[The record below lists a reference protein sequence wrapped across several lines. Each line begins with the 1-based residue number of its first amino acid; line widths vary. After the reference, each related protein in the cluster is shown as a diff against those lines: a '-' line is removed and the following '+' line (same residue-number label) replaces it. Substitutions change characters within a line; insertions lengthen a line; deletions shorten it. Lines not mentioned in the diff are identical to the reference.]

1 MRWTLVACLLVA
13 DALEQLKTRLA
24 ELHGIQ
30 DIAYFLAWDQRTM
43 MPPAGVGHRANHLAL
58 LQRLAH
64 EKLVDPEIGRLLDE
78 LAPAADS
85 LDPDSDD
92 AGLLRL
98 ARRTYDKAVQVPTEL
113 RVEMARASAE
123 ANPVWVE
130 AKATSNFEL
139 FLGPLERNVDLRRRY
154 VECFPKTDEPYD
166 VLLDDFEP
174 EMKTAEVTR
183 IFDEIKAEL
192 VPLIAELRDREV
204 DDSFLFGHFPLDAQV
219 ALDHEVVGMFGHRTD
234 TWRIDPTE
242 HPFASGAG
250 IDDIRI
256 TTHYYEDSLKS
267 LFSTMHEYGHGL
279 YEHQIPR
286 RFAHLPIG
294 TGASLGLHESQSRM
308 WENLVGR
315 SMPFWRFF
323 YPRLQE
329 VFPTQF
335 GSVELDRFYAAI
347 NRVQPSLIRIRA
359 DEVTYGMHVILR
371 FELEQDIIN
380 GRVELRD
387 LPRRWAEK
395 MDEYLGIEVPDD
407 ANGVLQDTH
416 WASGLIGYFSTYLLG
431 TVMSVQIW
439 EKAQEDIPDLEDRI
453 ERGDFAS
460 LRDWLGDNVH
470 AHGRKFTPQETL
482 RRATGSTIDA
492 KPYLAY
498 LKRKYGAPVAA

>member
-1 MRWTLVACLLVA
+1 M
-13 DALEQLKTRLA
+13 Q
-24 ELHGIQ
+24 
-30 DIAYFLAWDQRTM
+30 
-43 MPPAGVGHRANHLAL
+43 
-58 LQRLAH
+58 
-64 EKLVDPEIGRLLDE
+64 
-78 LAPAADS
+78 
-85 LDPDSDD
+85 
-92 AGLLRL
+92 
-98 ARRTYDKAVQVPTEL
+98 
-113 RVEMARASAE
+113 
-123 ANPVWVE
+123 
-130 AKATSNFEL
+130 
-139 FLGPLERNVDLRRRY
+139 
-154 VECFPKTDEPYD
+154 
-166 VLLDDFEP
+166 
-174 EMKTAEVTR
+174 TAEVTR

-192 VPLIAELRDREV
+192 VPLIAELRERET
-204 DDSFLFGHFPLDAQV
+204 DTSFLDGVFPIDRQV
-219 ALDHEVVGMFGHRTD
+219 ALDNEVIDMFGHRD
-234 TWRIDPTE
+234 GAWRIDPTE

-256 TTHYYEDSLKS
+256 TTHYYEGSLKS

-294 TGASLGLHESQSRM
+294 SGASLGLHESQSRM

-315 SMPFWRFF
+315 SRPFWNFF

-329 VFPTQF
+329 IFPESLR
-335 GSVELDRFYAAI
+335 GVDLDRFYAGI
-347 NRVQPSLIRIRA
+347 NRVQPSLIRVRA

-387 LPRRWAEK
+387 LPQRWAEK

-407 ANGVLQDTH
+407 ANGVLQDMH

-439 EKAQEDIPDLEDRI
+439 EKAAEEIGDLEGEI
-453 ERGDFAS
+453 ERGEFAP
-460 LRDWLGDNVH
+460 LREWLGENVH
-470 AHGRKFTPQETL
+470 AYGRKFDPQETL

-498 LKRKYGAPVAA
+498 LKKKYGAPVAA